1 MGHARVWEWCNQDSG
16 WRSTKSYH
24 MPRWQPA
31 LVAAVVTVADK
42 GQRVNQS
49 QVMEN
54 LNATLRVLAVLLQSP
69 RICTRCRHCLSS
81 DFSYIC
87 GEQLS
92 CTWPEPHTPPPAPA
106 EFPHFS
112 APQAF
117 PRFPQL
123 FPGKPRAQPSSQKPV
138 NTYAQVPTLYRG
150 ACLRH
155 IGDEFL
161 GETPWDQASFAH

>member
-92 CTWPEPHTPPPAPA
+92 CTWPEPHTPPQHLLSFHTFLP
-106 EFPHFS
+106 
-112 APQAF
+112 
-117 PRFPQL
+117 PRLSPDSL
-123 FPGKPRAQPSSQKPV
+123 SCSQGNPEH
-138 NTYAQVPTLYRG
+138 NQVPKS
-150 ACLRH
+150 
-155 IGDEFL
+155 
-161 GETPWDQASFAH
+161 Q